1 MDNYDSE
8 EEIVSNFKQ
17 KKTTSMQLKKLQQV
31 SSFLGCCPFN
41 HLPATVK
48 TYNNLEVWPIHYPEE
63 NNLT

>member
-31 SSFLGCCPFN
+31 SSFLECCPFN

-48 TYNNLEVWPIHYPEE
+48 TYK
-63 NNLT
+63 